1 MYYLEIVELFDVI
14 ETVEVKDKTVTIKGL
29 KDNQPFVYTQ
39 SYGYLKV
46 AKEVQKRLKYFIG
59 IKK

>member
-1 MYYLEIVELFDVI
+1 MYYLDIVELFDVI
-14 ETVEVKDKTVTIKGL
+14 ETVEVKDKTVHIRGL
-29 KDNQPFVYTQ
+29 KDGVSYEYVK

-46 AKEVQKRLKYFIG
+46 AKEVAKRLKYFIG